1 MLDKMENSQ
10 IMKTIIDVKELTKY
24 YGNFLAIDKI
34 SFKISSG
41 EIVGLLGPNGA
52 GKTTTLRL
60 LTGYLTPT
68 SGTIKINN
76 FRYPEQAPQIKEL
89 IGYLP
94 ESVPL
99 YKNMLVYEYLEYV
112 GNIRGF
118 EKARLNSRIKELG
131 KQCQI
136 NHIMGKEIGELSK
149 GLTQRVGI
157 ASVLLHNP
165 EILILDEPTSGL
177 DPNQI
182 LEIRDLIKEIGKHK
196 TVILSSH
203 ILSEVEATCDR
214 IIIIN
219 KGKIVADD
227 STERLT
233 SLYKGKIL
241 ISVGLKNANFDELKL
256 RLSNIEEIE
265 KIELVSSNKGQEL
278 YVDLYLNKDVREKI
292 YENIKNTEWILIEFS
307 KKKTSLEEIFK
318 EITQEN

>member
-1 MLDKMENSQ
+1 MENKRSTKNM
-10 IMKTIIDVKELTKY
+10 IEVKDLTKY

-34 SFKISSG
+34 SFNISTG

-60 LTGYLTPT
+60 LTGYLVPS
-68 SGTIKINN
+68 SGVIRIRDLVYHHN
-76 FRYPEQAPQIKEL
+76 APQIKNL

-94 ESVPL
+94 ESVPI

-112 GNIRGF
+112 GNIRGLD
-118 EKARLNSRIKELG
+118 KNKLVNRIKEVG

-136 NHIMGKEIGELSK
+136 NDIMGKEIGELSK

-227 STERLT
+227 TTDRLKE
-233 SLYKGKIL
+233 LYMEKIL
-241 ISVGLKNANFDELKL
+241 ITIGLKNTTFDEVKNELK
-256 RLSNIEEIE
+256 NIEEIE
-265 KIELVSSNKGQEL
+265 KIELLSYNENKEL
-278 YVDLYLNKDVREKI
+278 FIDIYLNKDIREKL
-292 YENIKNTEWILIEFS
+292 YELIKNTPWILIEFA

-318 EITQEN
+318 EITREN